1 MALSR
6 TSYIK
11 SILSLACILFMN
23 TTNIKASTEYNR
35 YLAHIFQKY
44 GDGGTMTF
52 ESMAKIYAKAW
63 EDLKKVEIIYE
74 ISRGIRPMLVESMG
88 RKCQPVPRR
97 ILNIEY

>member
-6 TSYIK
+6 TSLIK
-11 SILSLACILFMN
+11 SILTLACILFMN

-52 ESMAKIYAKAW
+52 ESMVKIYAKVW
-63 EDLKKVEIIYE
+63 EDLKKAEIIYD
-74 ISRGIRPMLVESMG
+74 ILRGIRSMLVESMG
-88 RKCQPVPRR
+88 QPVPQRKT
-97 ILNIEY
+97 